1 MLLLKNILGHV
12 ISIEVDI
19 VISDHRDN
27 NDNELIFLWVLIS
40 EIKLF
45 SKQNNLRSE
54 EVK

>member
-27 NDNELIFLWVLIS
+27 NDDELIFYVLIF